1 MFISVPDPADNA
13 CRLARPAKRRYSQLT
28 IMAVFP
34 PTNFMVSI
42 MQSANRNWIK
52 LLAGI
57 AVLAIAAIAY
67 FSLSAP
73 QAAPNVTY
81 TGLDGQKFTSESLKG
96 KVVMVNFWATWCVPC
111 RQEMPHLQALYERY
125 NSLGFELLA
134 VNVDKNNAEGARKW
148 LEETPVSFPVLF
160 DPNNEVTKL
169 YKVQTMPSTV
179 LVARDGTMRFIH
191 HGYKPGYENDYQTQV
206 RALLRE

>member
-1 MFISVPDPADNA
+1 MLRAFSVLVMTTLVASLAWAAQTLSGPAPN
-13 CRLARPAKRRYSQLT
+13 
-28 IMAVFP
+28 
-34 PTNFMVSI
+34 
-42 MQSANRNWIK
+42 
-52 LLAGI
+52 
-57 AVLAIAAIAY
+57 
-67 FSLSAP
+67 FSLQSR
-73 QAAPNVTY
+73 
-81 TGLDGQKFTSESLKG
+81 DGQQVSLASLKG

-111 RQEMPHLQALYERY
+111 RQEMPHLEALYEKY

-134 VNVDKNNAEGARKW
+134 VNVEKNNAEGARKW
-148 LEETPVSFPVLF
+148 LEETPVTFPVLF

-191 HGYKPGYENDYQTQV
+191 HGYKPGYESEYQTQV

>member
-1 MFISVPDPADNA
+1 MLRAFSVLVMTTLVASLAWAAQTLSGPA
-13 CRLARPAKRRYSQLT
+13 P
-28 IMAVFP
+28 
-34 PTNFMVSI
+34 
-42 MQSANRNWIK
+42 
-52 LLAGI
+52 G
-57 AVLAIAAIAY
+57 
-67 FSLSAP
+67 FSLQSS
-73 QAAPNVTY
+73 
-81 TGLDGQKFTSESLKG
+81 DGQQVSLASLKG

-111 RQEMPHLQALYERY
+111 RQEMPHLQALYDRY

-134 VNVDKNNAEGARKW
+134 VNVEKNNAEGARKW
-148 LEETPVSFPVLF
+148 LEETPVTFPVLF

-191 HGYKPGYENDYQTQV
+191 HGYKPGYESEYQTQV

>member
-1 MFISVPDPADNA
+1 MLRA
-13 CRLARPAKRRYSQLT
+13 
-28 IMAVFP
+28 
-34 PTNFMVSI
+34 
-42 MQSANRNWIK
+42 
-52 LLAGI
+52 
-57 AVLAIAAIAY
+57 
-67 FSLSAP
+67 FSLFVMTTLVASLAWAAQTLSGPAP
-73 QAAPNVTY
+73 EFTLQSR
-81 TGLDGQKFTSESLKG
+81 DGEQVSLASLKG

-134 VNVDKNNAEGARKW
+134 VNVEKDNADGARKW
-148 LEETPVSFPVLF
+148 LEETPVTFPVLF
-160 DPNNEVTKL
+160 DPNNQVTKL

-191 HGYKPGYENDYQTQV
+191 HGYKPGYEGEYQTQV

>member
-1 MFISVPDPADNA
+1 MLRAFSVLVMATLVASLGWAAQTLSGPAPGFTLESRDGGQVS
-13 CRLARPAKRRYSQLT
+13 LA
-28 IMAVFP
+28 
-34 PTNFMVSI
+34 
-42 MQSANRNWIK
+42 
-52 LLAGI
+52 
-57 AVLAIAAIAY
+57 
-67 FSLSAP
+67 
-73 QAAPNVTY
+73 
-81 TGLDGQKFTSESLKG
+81 SLKG

-134 VNVDKNNAEGARKW
+134 VNVEKNKAEEVRKW
-148 LEETPVSFPVLF
+148 LEETPVTFPVLF
-160 DPNNEVTKL
+160 DPNNSVTKL

-191 HGYKPGYENDYQTQV
+191 HGYKPGYEGEYQTQV

>member
-1 MFISVPDPADNA
+1 MLRA
-13 CRLARPAKRRYSQLT
+13 
-28 IMAVFP
+28 
-34 PTNFMVSI
+34 
-42 MQSANRNWIK
+42 
-52 LLAGI
+52 
-57 AVLAIAAIAY
+57 
-67 FSLSAP
+67 FSLFVMTTLVASLAWAAQTLSGPAP
-73 QAAPNVTY
+73 GFTLQSR
-81 TGLDGQKFTSESLKG
+81 DGEQVSLASLKG

-134 VNVDKNNAEGARKW
+134 VNVEKDNADGARKW
-148 LEETPVSFPVLF
+148 LEETPVTFPVLF
-160 DPNNEVTKL
+160 DPNNQVTKL

-191 HGYKPGYENDYQTQV
+191 HGYKPGYEGEYQTQV